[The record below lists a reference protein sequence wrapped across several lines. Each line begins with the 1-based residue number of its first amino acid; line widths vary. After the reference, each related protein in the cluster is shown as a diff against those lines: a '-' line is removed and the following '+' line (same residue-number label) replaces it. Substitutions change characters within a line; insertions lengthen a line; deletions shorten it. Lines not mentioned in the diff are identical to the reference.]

1 MSKRI
6 LKYIVYFDKTFFGL
20 SETTVSISI
29 ASFATVI
36 GAPLG
41 MASARLSL
49 SLSISSGIV
58 KDC

>member
-1 MSKRI
+1 M
-6 LKYIVYFDKTFFGL
+6 VYFDKSFFGL

-36 GAPLG
+36 GGPLG